1 MLSPCK
7 FHTLFA
13 WVVVTCNDNRVPLN
27 SFPILATRWHVQL
40 FCFISGV
47 FTPYCPGNGR
57 FLHPRHCEIV
67 WSCLDMGTSS
77 PQARLIFCPY
87 GCAQPWYETR
97 CDDVG
102 MVFPLAPLIDP
113 STNGNDN
120 YNPAA
125 GMGRWRLHWKPG
137 IYNIANFAVTD
148 DTGGCCCY
156 NKLEW
161 RQWWQSW
168 NHDNSRVLV
177 FMDSGTIGYHG
188 GIQDIFR

>member
-27 SFPILATRWHVQL
+27 SFPTLATRWHVQS

-67 WSCLDMGTSS
+67 WSCLGMGTSS

-97 CDDVG
+97 CDDTG
-102 MVFPLAPLIDP
+102 MVFPLAPLSAP

-120 YNPAA
+120 YNTAA
-125 GMGRWRLHWKPG
+125 GMGRWRLHWKPWIVIIPTLRSLTTPGVVVVMANWGGDSDDKVG
-137 IYNIANFAVTD
+137 IT
-148 DTGGCCCY
+148 TT
-156 NKLEW
+156 L
-161 RQWWQSW
+161 
-168 NHDNSRVLV
+168 VLV
-177 FMDSGTIGYHG
+177 LLDSGTIGYHG
-188 GIQDIFR
+188 GIQDICR